1 PVFDG
6 IVMSGTNPFRR
17 KEAPAA
23 GQRPNAL
30 EAGADALHQAGVR
43 FPPIDT
49 GVQKSTKTK
58 TVRIVSPHYSRN
70 KDDYGI
76 TGIISPPRPT
86 DANSP
91 SSTEESSPIDPFS
104 VVSDEGTSQDDD
116 DDLRRNTIANTAP
129 IMPQNLTNMRIPL
142 KYSKKAPKLQFGGD
156 SSTLG
161 SYDGS
166 DRAASTTDAG
176 RPLYD
181 VDDFKRLLLTGK
193 KLQTDR
199 NMPITPSAQVYPLQT
214 GDSNSSSV
222 VSSFSGHSVSEA
234 QPEVQPESPSTPMD
248 VFQSG
253 EERRGLVQ
261 PSPAPTIARNRPSV
275 PPSRHGKLVKSN
287 VAQAVSFE
295 SSSSSSPDRDTAL
308 PSSSASSGNT
318 THLNKPLPPPPK
330 PGSPIPFVALPV
342 ISATRVEEIETNLP
356 LSEHSNQANAKP
368 SPPTIPTARR
378 HGQGRSRSSTNDSNQ
393 SISLSEDHSQHTLP
407 SSSSSS
413 TTASKPP
420 PLPPPRR
427 AGTAPGLDNTGPFP
441 NLEPSFAATE
451 SPHFKPRPP
460 APPSRTPSTT
470 SIRRTSRISIASGS
484 SGAGVAPAPP
494 APRRRGSNQSQS
506 SFTPSRLSGE
516 YRVSSNERPRA
527 DSGASSTQEAAMSET
542 HAEGKDLVGDLTALQ
557 KEVDELRGKFGR

>member
-1 PVFDG
+1 
-6 IVMSGTNPFRR
+6 MSGTNPFRR

-23 GQRPNAL
+23 SQQRPNAL
-30 EAGADALHQAGVR
+30 EAGADALHQAGIR

-58 TVRIVSPHYSRN
+58 TVRIVSPHYSRY

-76 TGIISPPRPT
+76 TGIISPPPPN
-86 DANSP
+86 DADSP
-91 SSTEESSPIDPFS
+91 SPTEEPSPIDPFS
-104 VVSDEGTSQDDD
+104 AMSDEGTSQDDD
-116 DDLRRNTIANTAP
+116 EDLRRNTIANTAQ
-129 IMPQNLTNMRIPL
+129 IMPQNLMNMRIPL
-142 KYSKKAPKLQFGGD
+142 KHSKKAPKLQFGGD

-161 SYDGS
+161 SHEGS

-193 KLQTDR
+193 KLQTDK
-199 NMPITPSAQVYPLQT
+199 NMPITLPAQVHHLHT
-214 GDSNSSSV
+214 GDSNSNSS
-222 VSSFSGHSVSEA
+222 VSSFSGQSVSEA

-248 VFQSG
+248 VLQSG
-253 EERRGLVQ
+253 EECRGQVQ
-261 PSPAPTIARNRPSV
+261 PSPAPTIVRNRPSV
-275 PPSRHGKLVKSN
+275 PPPRHGKLVKSN

-318 THLNKPLPPPPK
+318 THFNKPLPPK
-330 PGSPIPFVALPV
+330 SGSPIPFVALPV
-342 ISATRVEEIETNLP
+342 VSATGVKEI
-356 LSEHSNQANAKP
+356 
-368 SPPTIPTARR
+368 
-378 HGQGRSRSSTNDSNQ
+378 
-393 SISLSEDHSQHTLP
+393 
-407 SSSSSS
+407 

-427 AGTAPGLDNTGPFP
+427 AGTASGLENTGPFP

-451 SPHFKPRPP
+451 SPHLKPRPP

-506 SFTPSRLSGE
+506 SFTASRLSGE

-527 DSGASSTQEAAMSET
+527 DSGVSSTQEPAMSET